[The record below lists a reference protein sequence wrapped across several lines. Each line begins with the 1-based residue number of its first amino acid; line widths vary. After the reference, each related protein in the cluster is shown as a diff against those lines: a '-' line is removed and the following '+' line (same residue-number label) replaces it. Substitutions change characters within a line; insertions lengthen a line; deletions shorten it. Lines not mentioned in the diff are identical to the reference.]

1 MNSASDKHI
10 NKSLFKDKKL
20 NKLWDKAEMAGF
32 SKDELAA
39 LHEEF
44 QHHQDKI
51 DQYYSLLYK
60 VKGDPNEQAEEKEQ
74 SKVFFYQ

>member
-1 MNSASDKHI
+1 
-10 NKSLFKDKKL
+10 
-20 NKLWDKAEMAGF
+20 MAGF

-51 DQYYSLLYK
+51 EQYYSLLYK
-60 VKGDPNEQAEEKEQ
+60 VKGDPNEQAQEREQ
-74 SKVFFYQ
+74 SMQFYLNVLCKETCVTKGVNC

>member
-1 MNSASDKHI
+1 
-10 NKSLFKDKKL
+10 
-20 NKLWDKAEMAGF
+20 MAGF

-60 VKGDPNEQAEEKEQ
+60 IKGDPNEQAEEREE
-74 SKVFFYQ
+74 SMHFHFL

>member
-1 MNSASDKHI
+1 
-10 NKSLFKDKKL
+10 
-20 NKLWDKAEMAGF
+20 MAGF

-74 SKVFFYQ
+74 SKDFFLPVASSNTLLLV